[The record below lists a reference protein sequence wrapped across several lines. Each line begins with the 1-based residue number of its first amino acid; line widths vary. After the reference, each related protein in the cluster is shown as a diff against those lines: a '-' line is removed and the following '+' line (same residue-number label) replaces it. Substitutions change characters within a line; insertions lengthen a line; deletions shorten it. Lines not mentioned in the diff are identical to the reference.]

1 MRAARPPRAHT
12 RYAAAPQPGDERK
25 AAATGVRE
33 FSVAGERI
41 EEEGEQPLI
50 EKREGEQR

>member
-1 MRAARPPRAHT
+1 MRADRPPRAHT
-12 RYAAAPQPGDERK
+12 RYAAAPPPGDERE

-33 FSVAGERI
+33 FGVAGERV

-50 EKREGEQR
+50 ERREGEQR